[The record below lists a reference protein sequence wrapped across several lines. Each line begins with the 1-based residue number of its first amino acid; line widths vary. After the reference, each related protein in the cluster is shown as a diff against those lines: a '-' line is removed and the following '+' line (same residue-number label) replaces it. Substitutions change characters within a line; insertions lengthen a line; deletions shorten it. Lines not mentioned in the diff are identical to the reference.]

1 MIVELTKYD
10 NAGQAHTIRVEIDEE
25 GNVAARVEG
34 IQGPACGDI
43 SKFLDDLGTV
53 TRDDPTADMYQQA
66 MEADDACWTTQERIS
81 GWG

>member
-10 NAGQAHTIRVEIDEE
+10 GGQAHTIRVEIDED

-53 TRDDPTADMYQQA
+53 TRDEATGEMYQ
-66 MEADDACWTTQERIS
+66 EAADIQQIS
-81 GWG
+81 GWE